1 MITLYLKIHN
11 QTGYMY
17 LGKTTQDPQKYTGS
31 GIKWKRHLAKHGK
44 DVTTLVLF
52 ESESPTEVKNQGIF
66 YSEYFDVV
74 SSNDFA
80 NMTVEQGDG
89 GNNIIWDDEK
99 REAHKKIMLKVK
111 SRPGAREKRYESLQ
125 ETWTSEKRKIHS
137 QRMKEV
143 AAEDPS
149 IVERNRQAALLRHQ
163 TGAYSDAWSEQRR
176 KTQSER
182 ISGKNNPMFGKE
194 HSTKAKQAI
203 SKSLQDKLKTH
214 AHKEAIGTS
223 LTGYVRPKTHHC
235 RYCNRFFTKVMYN
248 RWHGERCKNKEP
260 K

>member
-182 ISGKNNPMFGKE
+182 ISGKNNPMFVRNI
-194 HSTKAKQAI
+194 Q
-203 SKSLQDKLKTH
+203 LKL
-214 AHKEAIGTS
+214 
-223 LTGYVRPKTHHC
+223 
-235 RYCNRFFTKVMYN
+235 
-248 RWHGERCKNKEP
+248 NKL
-260 K
+260 